1 MKFMSNTSQRW
12 LRGLRRQYV
21 CLRSPVQIP
30 MPVFSEMERSMPG
43 FEYVG
48 SNLVEAF
55 LIVLVHAHCE
65 VSHEKA
71 CTMNLEYSR
80 EEISGICASW

>member
-1 MKFMSNTSQRW
+1 
-12 LRGLRRQYV
+12 
-21 CLRSPVQIP
+21 
-30 MPVFSEMERSMPG
+30 MPV

-65 VSHEKA
+65 VSREKA

-80 EEISGICASW
+80 EEISGIPGDKRNVVILCHSL